1 MIKKLIALLLIM
13 LLLISAFSGC
23 TVQEADKV
31 NHNRKFMR
39 MIEVYV
45 DYCLYLCA
53 RKLHFL

>member
-1 MIKKLIALLLIM
+1 MKKLIALLLIM

-31 NHNRKFMR
+31 NNNRKFMR

-53 RKLHFL
+53 RKLHLL

>member
-1 MIKKLIALLLIM
+1 MKKLIALLLIM

-31 NHNRKFMR
+31 NNNRKFMR

-45 DYCLYLCA
+45 DITAPLYW
-53 RKLHFL
+53 